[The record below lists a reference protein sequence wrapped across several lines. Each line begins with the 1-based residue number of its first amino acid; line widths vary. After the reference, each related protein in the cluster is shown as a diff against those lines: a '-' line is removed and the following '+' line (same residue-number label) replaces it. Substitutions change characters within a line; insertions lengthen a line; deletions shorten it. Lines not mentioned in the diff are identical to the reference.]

1 MTASGSAE
9 IELKLGLA
17 PAAMSALL
25 RHPAVAAARRGPLR
39 RAHVVSTYFD
49 TPDRALATAGI
60 ALRVRRDGRRW
71 LQTVKGPALP
81 GAGGTMHVRRED
93 EWPLAGPA
101 LDATRFGETPWRKA
115 LDRAWSGGA
124 LAARFTTDFVRR
136 TLPLELADGSFAL
149 LCIDH
154 GHIGAGRRRMPIAEI
169 ELELEAGAP
178 AALIAF
184 ARTLAADLPLV
195 VGLANKAER
204 GDALARRQPAL
215 GAPLHASALPAAAFP
230 ARLDAATA
238 LARVAANCV
247 AQIAGNAA
255 GLVAATDPEW
265 VHQMRV
271 GTRRLRACLAL
282 AARLGSDP
290 RIGALATEAK
300 ALAGALGP
308 ARDLD
313 VFRDETLPPLAAAL
327 RDDATLAPAFDRM
340 RRRLERRRREARAAA
355 RAAVASKR
363 FVEFVLAVHAWI
375 VDPTPSVVPP
385 PAGAGAATAP
395 ARGATSARQ
404 GDGSGVPATEPA
416 AVSRRIPDAREFAAA
431 MLERRHRRV
440 ARALKGL
447 AGRSTAERH
456 AERIA
461 AKKLRY
467 AAEFFGPMY
476 PPAAARRYARELA
489 ALQAALGA
497 TNDAAM
503 AARLAP
509 QLAGDDPLLQGMIR
523 GYATAREVGAAG
535 ALDATARRFARATR
549 FWRRD

>member
-1 MTASGSAE
+1 MKATGGAE

-17 PAAMSALL
+17 PAAMNALL
-25 RHPAVAAARRGPLR
+25 RHPAVVAARRGPVR
-39 RAHVVSTYFD
+39 RARVVSTYFD

-60 ALRVRRDGRRW
+60 ALRARRDGRRW
-71 LQTVKGPALP
+71 LQAVKGPLLP
-81 GAGGTMHVRRED
+81 EAGGAMHARSEY
-93 EWPLAGPA
+93 EWPLVGPA
-101 LDATRFGETPWRKA
+101 LDPSPFAGTPWRKVLA
-115 LDRAWSGGA
+115 KAWRSGA
-124 LAARFTTDFVRR
+124 LAPRFTTDFVRR

-149 LCIDH
+149 LCLDH
-154 GHIGAGRRRMPIAEI
+154 GHIGAGRRRVPIAEI

-178 AALIAF
+178 AALVAF
-184 ARTLAADLPLV
+184 ARRLAADLPLV
-195 VGLANKAER
+195 VGLASKAER

-215 GAPLHASALPAAAFP
+215 GAPMHASVIPAAALPAG
-230 ARLDAATA
+230 LDAATA
-238 LARVAANCV
+238 LARVGADCI

-255 GLVAATDPEW
+255 GLVAASDPEW

-290 RIGALATEAK
+290 RIGALAAEAK
-300 ALAGALGP
+300 ALADALGP

-313 VFRDETLPPLAAAL
+313 VFREVELPPLVAAL
-327 RDDATLAPAFDRM
+327 GGDATLAPAFDRL
-340 RRRLERRRREARAAA
+340 RRRVERRRRDARAAA

-363 FVEFVLAVHAWI
+363 FVEFVLAVQAWI
-375 VDPTPSVVPP
+375 
-385 PAGAGAATAP
+385 AAP
-395 ARGATSARQ
+395 APP
-404 GDGSGVPATEPA
+404 VEPA
-416 AVSRRIPDAREFAAA
+416 AEAASTAASTGGTSAERAPGSYLPNIEPAAPLRRTTDAREFAAA
-431 MLERRHRRV
+431 VLERRHRRV
-440 ARALKGL
+440 AKALKGL

-456 AERIA
+456 AVRIA

-476 PPAAARRYARELA
+476 APGASRRYAKELA

-509 QLAGDDPLLQGMIR
+509 DLAGDDPLLQGVIR
-523 GYATAREVGAAG
+523 GYAAAREAGAA
-535 ALDATARRFARATR
+535 ATLDATARRFARAAR

>member
-1 MTASGSAE
+1 MKHTGGAE

-17 PAAMSALL
+17 PAAMNALL
-25 RHPAVAAARRGPLR
+25 RHPAVVAARRGPLR
-39 RAHVVSTYFD
+39 RARIVSTYFD

-60 ALRVRRDGRRW
+60 ALRIRRDGRRW
-71 LQTVKGPALP
+71 LQAVKGPALP
-81 GAGGTMHVRRED
+81 EAGGAMHVRREE
-93 EWPLAGPA
+93 EWPLVGPA
-101 LDATRFGETPWRKA
+101 LDPSRFAGTPWRKVLEKA
-115 LDRAWSGGA
+115 SRSGA

-149 LCIDH
+149 LCLDH
-154 GHIGAGRRRMPIAEI
+154 GHIGAGRRRVPIAEV

-178 AALIAF
+178 AALVAF
-184 ARTLAADLPLV
+184 ARRLAADLPLV

-215 GAPLHASALPAAAFP
+215 GAPMHAAVIPAAALPAGI
-230 ARLDAATA
+230 DAATA
-238 LARVAANCV
+238 LARIAGNCI

-290 RIGALATEAK
+290 RIGALAAEAR
-300 ALAGALGP
+300 ALADALGP

-313 VFRDETLPPLAAAL
+313 VFRDEELPPLVAAL
-327 RDDATLAPAFDRM
+327 AGDATLAPAFDRL
-340 RRRLERRRREARAAA
+340 RRRIERRRRDARAAA

-363 FVEFVLAVHAWI
+363 FVDFVLAVQAWI
-375 VDPTPSVVPP
+375 AAPAPPVEPAPAAAPT
-385 PAGAGAATAP
+385 AATLGGTPADRAP
-395 ARGATSARQ
+395 GSEGRNIESAAVPRPAVEARG
-404 GDGSGVPATEPA
+404 
-416 AVSRRIPDAREFAAA
+416 FAAA
-431 MLERRHRRV
+431 VLERRHRRV
-440 ARALKGL
+440 AKALKGL

-456 AERIA
+456 AVRIA

-476 PPAAARRYARELA
+476 APGASRRYAKDLA
-489 ALQAALGA
+489 ALQTALGA

-509 QLAGDDPLLQGMIR
+509 DLAGDDPLLQGMIR
-523 GYATAREVGAAG
+523 GYAAAREAGAAA
-535 ALDATARRFARATR
+535 ALDATARRFARAAR

>member
-1 MTASGSAE
+1 MKATGGAE

-17 PAAMSALL
+17 PAAMNALL
-25 RHPAVAAARRGPLR
+25 HHPAVVAARRGPLR
-39 RAHVVSTYFD
+39 RTRVVSTYFD
-49 TPDRALATAGI
+49 TPDRPLATAGL

-71 LQTVKGPALP
+71 LQAVNGPALP
-81 GAGGTMHVRRED
+81 DAGGALHARRAY
-93 EWPLAGPA
+93 EWPLVGPA
-101 LDATRFGETPWRKA
+101 LDPSRFAGTPWRKV
-115 LDRAWSGGA
+115 LDKAWRSGA
-124 LAARFTTDFVRR
+124 LGPRFTTDFVRR

-149 LCIDH
+149 LCLDH
-154 GHIGAGRRRMPIAEI
+154 GHIVAGRRRVPIAEI

-178 AALIAF
+178 AALVAF
-184 ARTLAADLPLV
+184 ARGLAADLPLV
-195 VGLANKAER
+195 VGLADKAER

-215 GAPLHASALPAAAFP
+215 GAPMHASIIPAGALPAGV
-230 ARLDAATA
+230 DAATA
-238 LARVAANCV
+238 LARIAGNCI

-290 RIGALATEAK
+290 RIGALAADAK
-300 ALAGALGP
+300 ALADALGP

-313 VFRDETLPPLAAAL
+313 VFRDGELPPLVAAL
-327 RDDATLAPAFDRM
+327 GGDATLAPAFDRL
-340 RRRLERRRREARAAA
+340 RRRVERRRREARAAA

-363 FVEFVLAVHAWI
+363 FVDFVLAVQAWI
-375 VDPTPSVVPP
+375 VAPAPP
-385 PAGAGAATAP
+385 VEPAPETASTAATTGGTSADRARGSEVPNLAP
-395 ARGATSARQ
+395 AAAPR
-404 GDGSGVPATEPA
+404 PA
-416 AVSRRIPDAREFAAA
+416 VDARGFAAA
-431 MLERRHRRV
+431 VLERRHRRV

-447 AGRSTAERH
+447 AGRTTAERH
-456 AERIA
+456 AVRIA

-467 AAEFFGPMY
+467 AAEFFAPMY
-476 PPAAARRYARELA
+476 APAASRRYSKDLA

-509 QLAGDDPLLQGMIR
+509 ELASDDPLLQGMIR
-523 GYATAREVGAAG
+523 GYAAAREAGAAA
-535 ALDATARRFARATR
+535 ALDATARRFARAAR

>member
-1 MTASGSAE
+1 MTAPGSAE

-17 PAAMSALL
+17 PAAMSTLL
-25 RHPAVAAARRGPLR
+25 RHPAVVAARRGPLR
-39 RAHVVSTYFD
+39 RIRVVSTYFD
-49 TPDRALATAGI
+49 TPDRALARAGI

-81 GAGGTMHVRRED
+81 GAGGTLHVRRED

-101 LDATRFGETPWRKA
+101 LDAARFAETPCRKA
-115 LDRAWSGGA
+115 LERAWRSGT

-154 GHIGAGRRRMPIAEI
+154 GHIRAGRRRVPIAEI
-169 ELELEAGAP
+169 ELELEAGVP

-184 ARTLAADLPLV
+184 ARTLAADLPVV

-215 GAPLHASALPAAAFP
+215 GAPVRASALPAGAFP

-247 AQIAGNAA
+247 EQIAGNAA

-265 VHQMRV
+265 VHQLRV

-282 AARLGSDP
+282 AARVGTDP
-290 RIGALATEAK
+290 RIGALAAEAK

-313 VFRDETLPPLAAAL
+313 VFREETLPPLAAAL
-327 RDDATLAPAFDRM
+327 RDDATLAPAFDRL

-363 FVEFVLAVHAWI
+363 FVEFVLAVEAWV
-375 VDPTPSVVPP
+375 VDPTPPVVPAP
-385 PAGAGAATAP
+385 GGAATAS
-395 ARGATSARQ
+395 ARGGKLEGRA
-404 GDGSGVPATEPA
+404 GESGTQATEPS
-416 AVSRRIPDAREFAAA
+416 AVARAVPDARNFAAA

-440 ARALKGL
+440 AKALKGL

-509 QLAGDDPLLQGMIR
+509 ELAGDDPLVQGMIR
-523 GYATAREVGAAG
+523 GYAAAREVEAAG
-535 ALDATARRFARATR
+535 ALDATARRFARCAR
-549 FWRRD
+549 FWRRA